1 MNAWGEHYLNGAK
14 HFGAGYQSS
23 LALITGSRDYIRR
36 SELQAMTRRV
46 GTHRTLGLI
55 RKSQIRVPVRRF
67 LVYNLANF
75 GGGFETMKP
84 GIPQAAIV
92 ILLVSSTTALAQ
104 SSTLRGKVRSTERV
118 TVNNAIVE
126 LRYSGGGMIAQTVT
140 RNDGDFIFT
149 GLTPAEY
156 EVAVTIAG
164 YYPTV
169 EIARFSMP
177 DRMSFSEVL
186 NIEVLIRPRQENV
199 LAAPGTHF
207 AQDVPKSARAA
218 YERAMTRLR
227 EGKSE
232 EAVAGFRE
240 AIAVFDDYFD
250 AQFALGKEL
259 FRTGND
265 IEALKA
271 LERARQ
277 INDRQDAVYYL
288 FGLVMVK
295 QGKFAVAEYAF
306 REGTRL
312 NSNSPALHFYHA
324 QTLIELGI
332 RGSDT
337 QQSAADLDSANKELD
352 RAWELSEKRLT
363 AVHLQR
369 ARIHRKL
376 GEREAAARDLENYL
390 KAEPD
395 AKNAP
400 AIRAEITKLREPGK

>member
-1 MNAWGEHYLNGAK
+1 MRL
-14 HFGAGYQSS
+14 
-23 LALITGSRDYIRR
+23 
-36 SELQAMTRRV
+36 
-46 GTHRTLGLI
+46 
-55 RKSQIRVPVRRF
+55 
-67 LVYNLANF
+67 
-75 GGGFETMKP
+75 
-84 GIPQAAIV
+84 GIPKAAIV
-92 ILLVSSTTALAQ
+92 ILIVSSSTAAFAQ

-177 DRMSFSEVL
+177 DRMNFSEVL
-186 NIEVLIRPRQENV
+186 NIEVLIRPRQDNV

-207 AQDVPKSARAA
+207 AQDVPKTARAA
-218 YERAMTRLR
+218 YERAMARLR

-265 IEALKA
+265 VEALKA

-288 FGLVMVK
+288 FGLVMIK

-332 RGSDT
+332 RGGDK

-376 GEREAAARDLENYL
+376 GEKETAARDLENYL

-395 AKNAP
+395 AKNAA

>member
-1 MNAWGEHYLNGAK
+1 MK
-14 HFGAGYQSS
+14 
-23 LALITGSRDYIRR
+23 
-36 SELQAMTRRV
+36 
-46 GTHRTLGLI
+46 LG
-55 RKSQIRVPVRRF
+55 K
-67 LVYNLANF
+67 
-75 GGGFETMKP
+75 
-84 GIPQAAIV
+84 PQAAIV
-92 ILLVSSTTALAQ
+92 ILILSSTAALAQ

-207 AQDVPKSARAA
+207 AQDVPKTARAA
-218 YERAMTRLR
+218 YERGMTRLR
-227 EGKSE
+227 EGKSD

-265 IEALKA
+265 VEALKA

-288 FGLVMVK
+288 FGLVMIK

-332 RGSDT
+332 RGSDAR
-337 QQSAADLDSANKELD
+337 QSTADLESANQELD

-376 GEREAAARDLENYL
+376 GEKESAARDLENYL

-395 AKNAP
+395 AKNAA
-400 AIRAEITKLREPGK
+400 AIRVEITKLREPGK